1 MAETKENRMNTTKFE
16 KKQTRVVAHRGLSG
30 IEKENTA
37 SAFVAA
43 GNRSYFGI
51 ETDIH
56 RTADGRFIVCHDA
69 SLLRVAGENLNVEE
83 VSLALSQSATLFD
96 TDGIKGRA
104 DLITPTLENYL
115 CICKKY
121 EKHCVLELKSDFTD
135 EEIAKIVGI
144 VSECYSLAD
153 VTFISF
159 LYENLTKIRALLPEQ
174 SVQFL
179 FGEFTD
185 EIVER
190 TLADKMD
197 IDVYFPALTREMVD
211 LYHKNGRVVNCW
223 TVNTAE
229 DGERLAEMG
238 VDFITTNILE

>member
-96 TDGIKGRA
+96 TDGTKGRA

-135 EEIAKIVGI
+135 EEKDQTVEDRFCNLATEDI
-144 VSECYSLAD
+144 SELKLTGNHPKGTEIK
-153 VTFISF
+153 VTFSISEEGI
-159 LYENLTKIRALLPEQ
+159 L
-174 SVQFL
+174 SVNATRDSDVIDFQLKVAGVKSEEELRKSQNFIANA
-179 FGEFTD
+179 T
-185 EIVER
+185 VE
-190 TLADKMD
+190 
-197 IDVYFPALTREMVD
+197 
-211 LYHKNGRVVNCW
+211 
-223 TVNTAE
+223 
-229 DGERLAEMG
+229 
-238 VDFITTNILE
+238 